1 MTYFA
6 IRNIDTQMWFR
17 GKGVNK
23 WGKFLNQASIYRV
36 PGQALSTLS
45 ELQGRGENV
54 EIVEL
59 DIFEH
64 VMYRWTKPTQYSEP
78 YCSNCGMSPHMNFGT
93 LPEFCPHCGK
103 HMKEEVYKLYEES

>member
-1 MTYFA
+1 MRYFA
-6 IRNIDTQMWFR
+6 IKHKDSQMWYR

-36 PGQALSTLS
+36 PGQALLALS
-45 ELQGRGENV
+45 ELKARGEDV

-64 VMYRWTKPTQYSEP
+64 VEYHWTQATQYSEP
-78 YCSNCGMSPHMNFGT
+78 YCSNCGMSPQMNFGM